1 MCGSVSEYN
10 SNCPE
15 AQMFTTAVYPIIV
28 NWNLASETIPC
39 IASLLAA
46 GIPAGQIMVVDNG
59 SQDDSVAQLR
69 ARFDNQIRL
78 IGHPTNL
85 GFAGGNNLG
94 IAAALQAGAEW
105 LLLVNNDTV
114 AAPTLIQELGQ
125 AVAQHPDYQIIGP
138 LILYFTEPKRI
149 WSLGDRLV
157 PGTLITRRLW
167 HDAPIP
173 EALPPFLPVDFLN
186 ACCMLIHRTVFETI
200 GLLNAN
206 YFMYAEDVDFCWR
219 ARRAGIKLGCATTA
233 HIWHKVSR
241 STGIHHPQARYWRIS
256 NQIMV
261 YRTHARRWQLP
272 LMFGFTLLRSLK
284 LATVD
289 LLQKRTVL
297 AQQTLRAWRD
307 GWWRDGISTL

>member
-1 MCGSVSEYN
+1 
-10 SNCPE
+10 
-15 AQMFTTAVYPIIV
+15 MFTTAVYPIIV

-39 IASLLAA
+39 IESLLAA

-69 ARFDNQIRL
+69 ARFGNQIQL
-78 IGHPTNL
+78 IGHSTNL

-105 LLLVNNDTV
+105 LLLVNNDTI
-114 AAPTLIQELGQ
+114 AAPTLVQALGQ
-125 AVAQHPDYQIIGP
+125 AVVQHPDYRIIGP

-167 HDAPIP
+167 HDEPIP
-173 EALPPFLPVDFLN
+173 EALPPFLAVDFLN
-186 ACCMLIHRTVFETI
+186 ACCMLIHRTVFEKI

-233 HIWHKVSR
+233 QIWHKVSR

-272 LMFGFTLLRSLK
+272 LMFGFTLVRSLK
-284 LATVD
+284 LAAGD
-289 LLQKRTVL
+289 LMQKRKVL